1 MTRKVR
7 WNTKHKYSDIT
18 RIVNEIIIFL
28 GKFCPVQVLAS
39 FEAITIWQAALQW
52 ISSELSLEKDTLDEQ
67 EEKLCAFLRSSS
79 GDAWPKALALF
90 SELQHQ
96 RLAPT
101 TWMYNELLGARMS
114 EADSLNLEAPD
125 LAPY

>member
-1 MTRKVR
+1 M
-7 WNTKHKYSDIT
+7 
-18 RIVNEIIIFL
+18 
-28 GKFCPVQVLAS
+28 LAS

-79 GDAWPKALALF
+79 GVSAWPKALAIF
-90 SELQHQ
+90 SELQDQ